1 MALIATLFALVF
13 VTELIS
19 WIGQSVLLEFVRS
32 PFIYLR
38 GNIGILTSVIHLL
51 RGLILRIWRHSL
63 IAYGERRNTVLRN
76 ILAHILQLS
85 CRATKETEGRHTT
98 EQEGAPA
105 DECAGPVREVGEAEE
120 ERGQG
125 PRGPREAQ

>member
-38 GNIGILTSVIHLL
+38 RNLGILTNVIRLL
-51 RGLILRIWRHSL
+51 RDMILRI
-63 IAYGERRNTVLRN
+63 
-76 ILAHILQLS
+76 
-85 CRATKETEGRHTT
+85 
-98 EQEGAPA
+98 
-105 DECAGPVREVGEAEE
+105 
-120 ERGQG
+120 
-125 PRGPREAQ
+125 